1 MQRNPPLD
9 SRNWDVVIHST
20 GESTEGTFLKSSAD
34 RIWVYRS
41 PLVRNITSQGPPM
54 FALSQLNEKV
64 SLSVSLLPLLDLI
77 NDSSLI
83 TEFSSASTLIF
94 TL

>member
-1 MQRNPPLD
+1 
-9 SRNWDVVIHST
+9 
-20 GESTEGTFLKSSAD
+20 
-34 RIWVYRS
+34 
-41 PLVRNITSQGPPM
+41 M